1 MFKRIFK
8 EFTIVTGMSLLV
20 CSIIYYMVVSNI
32 LLESTKDSMY
42 SILYLLDHMITEES
56 LDEDI
61 DFLHEFLN
69 DKPERF
75 TIVHKNGTVL
85 IDTDVDKD
93 AVLDNHMSREE
104 IQEAFDSGKG
114 YAIRYSETLNKNM
127 LYTAIICDDSEYVYR
142 VAVPYEGITSYYPT
156 IVPSFLFVIL
166 VSFLIALVFSYYFS
180 KSISD
185 PLKEISD
192 EMLKFDHDE
201 QIAFKVYKD
210 EELRN
215 IVNTTESMMHEIQ
228 MQLVQL
234 RKEKK
239 IRQEFFSNASHEL
252 KTPLTSIRGY
262 VELLESG
269 VITDPIKQQ
278 DFYQRIIKEAD
289 SMTQLINDILMIS
302 KLESADVEVV
312 DSEVHLQDICNEVLE
327 IVSPLADKQQVD
339 IYTDIENKSV
349 ITVYQHVHHILQNL
363 MSNAIKY
370 NKENGSVHVVLS
382 VKDGLLMIQVEDDG
396 MGIKDEDKERIFER
410 FYRQD
415 KGRSKRIG
423 GTGLGLSIVKHIV
436 NYHQGSIRLT
446 SKEDVGTIIT
456 VFIPVK
462 EC

>member
-8 EFTIVTGMSLLV
+8 EFTIVMGISLLV

-104 IQEAFDSGKG
+104 IKEAFDSGKG

-127 LYTAIICDDSEYVYR
+127 LYTAIICDDGEYVYR

-201 QIAFKVYKD
+201 QITFKVYKD

-312 DSEVHLQDICNEVLE
+312 ESEVHLQDICNEVLE
-327 IVSPLADKQQVD
+327 IVSPLADKQQVE
-339 IYTDIENKSV
+339 IYTNIENKSV